1 MKSVMEYEIKPNKRT
16 RIDLPELWTF
26 RELFYFFTWR
36 DVKIKYKQT
45 VLGALWAI
53 LQPFLLMVVF
63 TLFFSKA
70 LKIEH
75 GLLPYPVFVYSGL
88 MLWTIF
94 STGVANAGNSMVSN
108 ANIIK
113 KVYFPRLIIPI
124 SSIISTLVDFAMT
137 FILFV
142 GLLLYYHTPVSFSHL
157 CIALPLGVLITLTT
171 TIGLGTFLA
180 ALNVRFRDFRYV
192 IPFMIQVLLF
202 LTPVIYPITFIPPGF
217 LHDLLQL
224 NPLSGAIETFRSA
237 LTGSAFN
244 WTLIGKSMGVSFILF
259 IIGLAYFKKT
269 EYNFADLA

>member
-1 MKSVMEYEIKPNKRT
+1 MEYEIKPKNRSN
-16 RIDLPELWTF
+16 IDLKELWTF

-53 LQPFLLMVVF
+53 LQPFMLMVVF

-75 GLLPYPVFVYSGL
+75 GELPYPVFVYSGL

-94 STGVANAGNSMVSN
+94 STGISNAGNSMVAN

-124 SSIISTLVDFAMT
+124 SAIISALVDFAMT
-137 FILFV
+137 FILFI
-142 GLLLYYHTPVSFSHL
+142 GLLIFYPTPVSISKL
-157 CIALPLGVLITLTT
+157 LIALPLSILITVMA

-180 ALNVRFRDFRYV
+180 ALNVRYRDFRYV
-192 IPFMIQVLLF
+192 IPFMIQLLLF
-202 LTPVIYPITFIPPGF
+202 LTPVIYPVTFIPPGI
-217 LHDLLQL
+217 LQELLQL
-224 NPLSGAIETFRSA
+224 NPMSGAIETFRAA
-237 LTGSAFN
+237 LTDAPFQ
-244 WTLIGKSMGVSFILF
+244 WMLICKSMSITLVLF
-259 IIGLAYFKKT
+259 VLGLTYFKKT